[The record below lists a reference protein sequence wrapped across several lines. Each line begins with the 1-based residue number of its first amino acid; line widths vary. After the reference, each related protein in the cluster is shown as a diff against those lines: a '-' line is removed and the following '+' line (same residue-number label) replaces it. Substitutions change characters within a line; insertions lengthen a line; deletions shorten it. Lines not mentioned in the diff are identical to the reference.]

1 MCRNIKTLYNY
12 EPPVNTAEIEAAA
25 LQYVRKVSG
34 YTRPSL
40 ANEAAFET
48 AVAQVAAATQA
59 LLDTLQTKAPPRSRD
74 ADAAR
79 ARERAAARTSQEEP
93 S

>member
-12 EPPVNTAEIEAAA
+12 EPPVSTADIEAAA

-34 YTRPSL
+34 YTRPSS
-40 ANEAAFET
+40 ANAAAFET

-59 LLDTLQTKAPPRSRD
+59 LLDALQTKAPPRSREV
-74 ADAAR
+74 DAAR
-79 ARERAAARTSQEEP
+79 ARTRAARRTTQEEP
-93 S
+93 T